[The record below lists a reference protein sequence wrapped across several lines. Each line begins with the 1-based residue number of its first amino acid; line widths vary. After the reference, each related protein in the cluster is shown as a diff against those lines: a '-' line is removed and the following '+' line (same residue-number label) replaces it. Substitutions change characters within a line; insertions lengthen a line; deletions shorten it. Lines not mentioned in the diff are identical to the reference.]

1 MSKYLPSDSYKY
13 QLFLYSSFNNDL
25 LRGISQG
32 GLSLYNPENDLTL
45 YKPID
50 TKPLDNVSFDKINK
64 QIDENDNYFNNA
76 KSIISGGLSGAM
88 EGSGNGLNKF
98 ITNTIG
104 IDSNGIKTYIG
115 LFLVFLLFYKK
126 L

>member
-13 QLFLYSSFNNDL
+13 QLSLYSSFNNDL
-25 LRGISQG
+25 LRGMSQ
-32 GLSLYNPENDLTL
+32 GLSLYNPEKDLTL

-76 KSIISGGLSGAM
+76 KSIISGSLSGAM

-115 LFLVFLLFYKK
+115 LFLVFLLLYKK